1 MTKTPINWD
10 LFTNSGE
17 RIDPDTLWPAP
28 PPWRDWHR
36 EEQKPDARKAADE
49 AYWQQVEDLPKR
61 IEATRRRGEVLQLP
75 RTEAN
80 KLTDEAERVRLAVNA
95 AIHLRRP
102 LLVTGTPGS
111 GKTSLAHAIAWE
123 LRLGP
128 VLHWP
133 ITPRSRLIEDGLYQY
148 DALGRLHDSQ
158 FAATNEQDKSKR
170 SADDFPAS
178 DYIALGPVGT
188 AFLPFQRPRVLL
200 IDELDK
206 SDLQLPNEL
215 LNLFEEGE
223 YDIPQLI
230 REAKRC
236 GGKTP
241 TPVRTCD
248 PGATSSIT
256 TGRVRCSEF
265 PIVVMTSNRERDF
278 PAAFHRRCIRVEM
291 PAPTD
296 AIAFQWLV
304 RKHFEQQSR
313 GKLADKKQVLDEI
326 LTFLE
331 TTKQDDRAT
340 DQLLNALHL
349 LTLPNAAAPTK
360 DQIETLRSVLY
371 KGLRARDGGADG
383 G

>member
-1 MTKTPINWD
+1 MTSTPINWD
-10 LFTNSGE
+10 LFKNSGSQL
-17 RIDPDTLWPAP
+17 DPATPWPIA

-36 EEQKPDARKAADE
+36 QDQEPEASGSADQE
-49 AYWQQVEDLPKR
+49 YWQQVEKLPEQQEK
-61 IEATRRRGEVLQLP
+61 TRRRGEVLQLP
-75 RTEAN
+75 RDESNQLTE
-80 KLTDEAERVRLAVNA
+80 EAERVRLAVNA

-102 LLVTGTPGS
+102 LLITGTPGS

-133 ITPRSRLIEDGLYQY
+133 ITPRSRLIEDGLYLY

-158 FAATNEQDKSKR
+158 FAATSDGGNGKQSL
-170 SADDFPAS
+170 DDFPVA
-178 DYIALGPVGT
+178 DYITLGPVGT

-230 REAKRC
+230 REAKRRANRNSS
-236 GGKTP
+236 
-241 TPVRTCD
+241 PVRTHD
-248 PGATSSIT
+248 AGASAQIPG
-256 TGRVRCSEF
+256 GRVRCNEF

-278 PAAFHRRCIRVEM
+278 PAAFHRRCIRVDM

-296 AIAFQWLV
+296 EAAFKSLV
-304 RKHFEQQSR
+304 RKHFEQQNR
-313 GKLADKKQVLDEI
+313 GKLADKNNVLKEI
-326 LTFLE
+326 VTFLE
-331 TTKQDDRAT
+331 TTKQQDRAT
-340 DQLLNALHL
+340 DQLLNVLHL
-349 LTLPNAAAPTK
+349 LTQSNSVGPTK
-360 DQIETLRSVLY
+360 EQIETLRAVLY
-371 KGLRARDGGADG
+371 KGLRARDGSPEGR
-383 G
+383 